1 MRIKQQLNL
10 NAKQISQITLH
21 ILNLGRFKISRKF
34 RINSYAKHYTNA
46 NLKLPNI
53 YNVLTESF
61 SLADVKN

>member
-1 MRIKQQLNL
+1 MLNL
-10 NAKQISQITLH
+10 E
-21 ILNLGRFKISRKF
+21 RFKFSRNF
-34 RINSYAKHYTNA
+34 RINSYTKHYTNA